1 MPYGTTSLLLKL
13 MQLNN
18 ADLIYGQVKKTNV
31 QGENLIKCK
40 VTVDSNAIVNKNY
53 APLETVLLNSF
64 SRMTFMVKKNTFVK
78 AAGADER
85 IFIQDESLPLRLAAV
100 SKLMLTLKS
109 PVLFVPLQCETL
121 SSNKS
126 QLNHDRF

>member
-1 MPYGTTSLLLKL
+1 

-109 PVLFVPLQCETL
+109 PVLFVPLQGETL